1 MKKRI
6 IGMLYGIFL
15 EKTLDTVTNWK
26 ARVEKD
32 YLMYCRRGCEV
43 CYRWK
48 CGCRQQ
54 DRTPYRKF
62 RRGKRLSE
70 GGKNR

>member
-15 EKTLDTVTNWK
+15 EKSLDAVTNWK
-26 ARVEKD
+26 ARVEKE
-32 YLMYCRRGCEV
+32 YLMYCRRGCE
-43 CYRWK
+43 
-48 CGCRQQ
+48 
-54 DRTPYRKF
+54 
-62 RRGKRLSE
+62 RLSE